1 MLNQEW
7 AEFLENGV
15 AITLSCCDSQ
25 LRSKGARCVGA
36 VVGLDRRTVSF
47 YIQKDSFLRIQ
58 SILENQGQVAIVASL
73 PSTYKTLQL
82 KGKFLAH
89 READSR
95 DRIILDR
102 YRELFF
108 SETNKAGVPSQVMEL
123 MVSFPAIAI
132 DIEITQLF
140 LSTPG
145 PHAGEKL

>member
-7 AEFLENGV
+7 SEFLENGV
-15 AITLSCCDSQ
+15 AMTLGCCDSQ
-25 LRSKGARCVGA
+25 LKSKGARCVGA
-36 VVGLDRRTVSF
+36 VVGLDRKTVTF
-47 YIQKDSFLRIQ
+47 YIQKDSAQRVLA
-58 SILENQGQVAIVASL
+58 ILQERPQVAVVTSL

-82 KGKFLAH
+82 KGRYVSH

-95 DRIILDR
+95 DRIILER

-108 SETNKAGVPSQVMEL
+108 AETDKAGVPSQVMRL
-123 MVSFPAIAI
+123 MVSFPAIAV

-145 PHAGEKL
+145 QHAGAPL